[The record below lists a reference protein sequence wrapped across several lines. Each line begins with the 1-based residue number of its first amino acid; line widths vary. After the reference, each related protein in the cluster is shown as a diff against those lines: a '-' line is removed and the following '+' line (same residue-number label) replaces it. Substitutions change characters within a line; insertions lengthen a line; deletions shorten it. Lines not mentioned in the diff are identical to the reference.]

1 MVGRAYRL
9 TVFLAFAALGALLW
23 LQAPDGRAQA
33 PAVALLTIKGP
44 IGPATSDYVRRG
56 IEKGVEQGAS
66 AIVIQMDT
74 PGGLDTS
81 MREIIQDILA
91 APVPVIGYVG
101 PRGARAASAGT
112 YILYATHVAAMAP
125 ATELGAA
132 TPVQVGGLP
141 FGQPPEQPKEEEEDK
156 EAEPADKADEKEAAS
171 ETEGE
176 GEAKEEAAAEP
187 AKKPKPTIED
197 KVLQDAIAYIR
208 SLAQLRERNIEWAE
222 KAVSEAATLTSKD
235 ALEAGVINIVATD
248 VEDLLAQLDGLEIEM
263 DDGVVTLA
271 TAEAEVVMIE
281 KDWRNELLG
290 IITNPTIAVILMTIG
305 FYGIVLEFYTGAVV
319 SGVVGAICLILGLY
333 GLHVLPINYAGLGLI
348 ILGVILLVAE
358 SFLPSFGILGFGGVI
373 AFVAGSILLID
384 TEVPGFGVS
393 PYFMGAVALVAGVGT
408 LLIATKMYQLRHRPA
423 LTGSD
428 EMVGSPGKVIGWS
441 GDRGEVRVQGEVWQ
455 ARAQGTLE
463 PGRPIQVLAMEGMTL
478 LVEPQSEGS

>member
-9 TVFLAFAALGALLW
+9 TVFLAFAALGVLFW

-56 IEKGVEQGAS
+56 IEKGVEQGAG
-66 AIVIQMDT
+66 AIIIKMDT

-141 FGQPPEQPKEEEEDK
+141 FGQPPEQPKEEEDA
-156 EAEPADKADEKEAAS
+156 EAEPEEKKEAAAES
-171 ETEGE
+171 GDE
-176 GEAKEEAAAEP
+176 GEAAEEEAAAP

-235 ALEAGVINIVATD
+235 ALEAGVINLVATD
-248 VEDLLAQLDGLEIEM
+248 VEDLLDQVDGREVEM
-263 DDGVVTLA
+263 DDGTVTLA
-271 TAEAEVVMIE
+271 TAEVAVFEIE
-281 KDWRNELLG
+281 KDWRTELLE
-290 IITNPTIAVILMTIG
+290 IITNPTVAVILMTIG

-358 SFLPSFGILGFGGVI
+358 SFLPSFGILGFGGVV
-373 AFVAGSILLID
+373 AFVVGSVLLID
-384 TEVPGFGVS
+384 TDVPGFGVS
-393 PYFMGAVALVAGVGT
+393 PFFMGAVALLAGVGT
-408 LLIATKMYQLRHRPA
+408 LLIATKMFTLRQRPA
-423 LTGSD
+423 LTGSE
-428 EMVGSPGKVIGWS
+428 EMVGSPGKVIDWT
-441 GDRGEVRVQGEVWQ
+441 GDHGQVRVQGEIWQ
-455 ARAQGTLE
+455 ARSQGPLE
-463 PGRPIQVLAMEGMTL
+463 PGRPIQVLSMDGL
-478 LVEPQSEGS
+478 ILVVEPQSEGS

>member
-1 MVGRAYRL
+1 MVRRAYRL
-9 TVFLAFAALGALLW
+9 TAFLALAALGVLLW
-23 LQAPDGRAQA
+23 LQAPAGRAQA
-33 PAVALLTIKGP
+33 PTVAVLTIKGP
-44 IGPATSDYVRRG
+44 IGPAVSDYVRRG
-56 IEKGVEQGAS
+56 IEKAVEQGAT
-66 AIVIQMDT
+66 AVVLKMDT

-81 MREIIQDILA
+81 MREIIKDILA

-141 FGQPPEQPKEEEEDK
+141 FGSPPEQPKPE
-156 EAEPADKADEKEAAS
+156 EKEEKPPNQS
-171 ETEGE
+171 KKDGD
-176 GEAKEEAAAEP
+176 EAAAEGEEEEPKAP
-187 AKKPKPTIED
+187 AKKQAKPTIED

-235 ALEAGVINIVATD
+235 ALEAGVIDLVATD
-248 VEDLLAQLDGLEIEM
+248 LEDLLAQLDGREVEM
-263 DDGVVTLA
+263 DGGTVTLA
-271 TAEAEVVMIE
+271 TAGAKVVEIE

-348 ILGVILLVAE
+348 ILGVGLLVAE
-358 SFLPSFGILGFGGVI
+358 SFIPSFGILGFGGVV
-373 AFVAGSILLID
+373 AFVVGSIMLID

-393 PYFMGAVALVAGVGT
+393 PYFMGAVALLAGVGT
-408 LLIATKMYQLRHRPA
+408 LIVATKMYNLRHKVA
-423 LTGSD
+423 LTGT
-428 EMVGSPGKVIGWS
+428 EELVGSPGKVIGWS
-441 GDRGEVRVQGEVWQ
+441 GTTGEVRVQGEVWQ
-455 ARAQGTLE
+455 ARAERPLE
-463 PGRPIQVLAMEGMTL
+463 PGRAVRVTGLDGLTVE
-478 LVEPQSEGS
+478 VEPQSEGS

>member
-1 MVGRAYRL
+1 MVGHAYRL
-9 TVFLAFAALGALLW
+9 TVFLALAALGALLW
-23 LQAPDGRAQA
+23 LQAPAGRAQA
-33 PAVALLTIKGP
+33 PTVALLTIKGP

-56 IEKGVEQGAS
+56 IEKGVEQGAG

-141 FGQPPEQPKEEEEDK
+141 FGQPPEQPKEEEEDTK
-156 EAEPADKADEKEAAS
+156 AEPADAEEKKEAGS
-171 ETEGE
+171 EAEGE
-176 GEAKEEAAAEP
+176 SESEEAAAP

-263 DDGVVTLA
+263 DEGTVTLA
-271 TAEAEVVMIE
+271 TAEAAVLEIE

-348 ILGVILLVAE
+348 ILGVILLIAE
-358 SFLPSFGILGFGGVI
+358 SFLPSFGILGFGGVV
-373 AFVAGSILLID
+373 AFVVGSVLLID
-384 TEVPGFGVS
+384 TDVPGFGVS
-393 PYFMGAVALVAGVGT
+393 PYFMGAVALLAGVGT

-428 EMVGSPGKVIGWS
+428 EMVGSPGKVIDWS
-441 GDRGEVRVQGEVWQ
+441 GEQGQVRVQGEVWQ
-455 ARAQGTLE
+455 ARSQGPLE
-463 PGRPIQVLAMEGMTL
+463 PGRPIQVLAMEGLTL
-478 LVEPQSEGS
+478 VVEPQSEGS